1 MPRRRMILAGLIG
14 AVLTGGAALL
24 GLRRW
29 REGPALPADRTPVGG
44 AVLAH
49 AQSPL
54 TPPAGP
60 LRVYHLGHSLV
71 GRDMPAML
79 AQLAGHD
86 HASQLGWGTPLRAHW
101 EDRVEIT
108 GFATENAHARHRPA
122 HEALASGDYDAVVL
136 TEMVELRDA
145 IRWHA
150 SPHYL
155 ARWALAAQAGN
166 PQVRIYLYETWHR
179 LDDPDGWLERIA
191 TDLPALWQGQVL
203 QGALAWDSPPV
214 YLVPGGQALA
224 AAVRAAEAGELPGIT
239 RREQFFAR
247 AADGSQDSIH
257 LGDLGHYLI
266 ALVHYAVLYH
276 RSPEGLTAA
285 VTRADGTPVPVAP
298 DLASALQR
306 IAWAVVRATPGTGV
320 SA

>member
-1 MPRRRMILAGLIG
+1 MLAGV
-14 AVLTGGAALL
+14 AASVLVLGGSLL
-24 GLRRW
+24 GLRHW
-29 REGPALPADRTPVGG
+29 RRGPGLPDARAPVPASALA
-44 AVLAH
+44 A
-49 AQSPL
+49 AQPPLSP
-54 TPPAGP
+54 PQGP

-108 GFATENAHARHRPA
+108 GFAAENAHPHHRPA
-122 HEALASGDYDAVVL
+122 RAALASGDYDAVVL

-155 ARWALAAQAGN
+155 AAWARAARQGN
-166 PQVRIYLYETWHR
+166 PDARLYLYETWHR
-179 LDDPDGWLERIA
+179 LDDPAGWLDRIA
-191 TDLPALWQGQVL
+191 ADLPTLWQGEVL
-203 QGALAWDSPPV
+203 QGALAWDAPPIH
-214 YLVPGGQALA
+214 LIPGGQALA
-224 AAVRAAEAGELPGIT
+224 AAARAAEAGEVPGLA
-239 RREQFFAR
+239 RREEFFAR
-247 AADGSQDSIH
+247 NPDGSQDTIH
-257 LGDLGHYLI
+257 LNALGHYLI

-276 RSPEGLTAA
+276 RSPEGLTSSL
-285 VTRADGTPVPVAP
+285 TRADGTAVTIPPETA
-298 DLASALQR
+298 AALQR
-306 IAWAVVRATPGTGV
+306 IVWQAVRATPGTGV